1 MNEKQPRLRYM
12 CLILRNFLVG
22 KSLHVLIFCR
32 MSLIFVRENV
42 MRKFRDFKNG
52 ILQWLSQTGMP
63 GSLCS
68 IYNDAF
74 PALLGLF
81 GMNEVNNS
89 PPRKKSVEIAFN
101 RVFSPEY
108 GLCSGV
114 VRMSFCSTSKQKDR

>member
-1 MNEKQPRLRYM
+1 
-12 CLILRNFLVG
+12 
-22 KSLHVLIFCR
+22 
-32 MSLIFVRENV
+32 

-63 GSLCS
+63 GSLRF

-74 PALLGLF
+74 SALLGFF
-81 GMNEVNNS
+81 GMNEVNIY
-89 PPRKKSVEIAFN
+89 PPPKKSVEIAFN

>member
-1 MNEKQPRLRYM
+1 
-12 CLILRNFLVG
+12 
-22 KSLHVLIFCR
+22 
-32 MSLIFVRENV
+32 

-74 PALLGLF
+74 SALFGLF
-81 GMNEVNNS
+81 SMNGVNIY
-89 PPRKKSVEIAFN
+89 PPPKKSVEIAFN
-101 RVFSPEY
+101 RAFSPGY

-114 VRMSFCSTSKQKDR
+114 VRMSFCSTPKQKDR